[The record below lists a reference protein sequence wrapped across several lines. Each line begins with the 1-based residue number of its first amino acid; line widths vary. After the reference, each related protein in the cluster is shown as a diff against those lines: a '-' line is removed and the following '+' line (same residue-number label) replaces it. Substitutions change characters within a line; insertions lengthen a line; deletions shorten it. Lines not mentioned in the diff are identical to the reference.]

1 MSTKYLHKD
10 VADRLPLELK
20 DCTQWIT
27 WNAGQPD
34 TNGKFKKFPK
44 GKDGSGDEWQKPHQ
58 WSTFADVIADAK
70 KHNRAGVGIVLPAQL
85 SDGSFLV
92 ALDFDDVDIE
102 RATDNPRFD
111 EIQQIYEDL
120 HRPYTEESPSR
131 KGLRM
136 FLRTS
141 SPIAQ
146 VSKINPLGGKDEF
159 FCKSSKWAT
168 VTGMHIGG
176 SGIPNETDKLNQLA
190 QSWGARKVP
199 PNNTAQTQS
208 SPHVPVAHHPYARLT
223 DSSLVTVL
231 SRIDCFDE
239 PTWHSVSNSLA
250 RSYGETGRDYFER
263 FSKGD
268 FWTKLYSNFDVAE
281 VNEKYD
287 RALSELTSRPDGYGV
302 LHLVELAG
310 LNVVDVEFED
320 QQQCVEMVAGGCT
333 KTQAISKVISFPAIG
348 LNKKPQQVSEN
359 LLVVLGAN
367 SITAR
372 YNQITKRPELLVP
385 GLQCVKDESDNTSL
399 TVSTDLAIKAG
410 MTANRVPE
418 LLDAIAAQNPYCPVQ
433 TYIDSKPWDGVS
445 RFAQFTGQIVCAN
458 PTFTA
463 LLWRKWLIQAVGAV
477 YEPCGIS
484 NAGVIVLT
492 GAQNIGK
499 TTFFRALTAGVS
511 GVFLEGQTLNPAD
524 KDSVLTA
531 VSHWIVELGE
541 LDATFKKADIAQ
553 LKAFVTKTS
562 DKVRRPYARKDS
574 SFPRRTV
581 FAGTVND
588 FQFLH
593 DITGNRRF
601 WPIAVDAITLDPSLD
616 FQQFWAEVK
625 TWYYSGEKWY
635 LNNQEL
641 DTLNQYSE
649 QFMVNDPDI
658 EALLS
663 KYPFI
668 GCTQWTAELMKEI
681 CRKAYIDNPTKAQTM
696 KLASAIRKYNGGQ
709 KPLNSNQGGRHFV
722 PDLDAI
728 KAATATTQSSPPSA
742 VVPVTPV
749 APVPKL
755 S

>member
-1 MSTKYLHKD
+1 MPTTYLHKD
-10 VADRLPLELK
+10 IADRLPPELK
-20 DCTQWIT
+20 NCPQWIT

-34 TNGKFKKFPK
+34 TNGKFEKFPV
-44 GKDGSGDEWQKPHQ
+44 GKDGTGFSWQKPHQ
-58 WSTFADVIADAK
+58 WSTFAEAIADAQQ
-70 KHNRAGVGIVLPAQL
+70 HNRAGVGIVLPAQL

-92 ALDFDDVDIE
+92 ALDFDDVDINQHSN
-102 RATDNPRFD
+102 NPRLD
-111 EIQQIYEDL
+111 EIQQTHEDL
-120 HRPYTEESPSR
+120 NLPYAEESPSR

-136 FLRTS
+136 FACSKQLV
-141 SPIAQ
+141 PQ
-146 VSKINPLGGKDEF
+146 VTKVNQHGGKDEL
-159 FCKSSKWAT
+159 FCASSKWAT
-168 VTGMHIGG
+168 VTGMQLGG
-176 SGIPNETDKLNQLA
+176 SGIPNETDKLNQLV
-190 QSWGARKVP
+190 QSWGARNVP

-208 SPHVPVAHHPYARLT
+208 SPHVAVAHHLYARLT
-223 DSSLVTVL
+223 DPSLVTVL
-231 SRIDCFDE
+231 SKIDCFDE
-239 PTWHSVSNSLA
+239 PTWHGVSNSLA
-250 RSYGETGRDYFER
+250 RAYGETGRDYFER
-263 FSKGD
+263 FSRGD
-268 FWTKLYSNFDVAE
+268 FWTKPYSNFDAAE

-302 LHLVELAG
+302 LHLVQLAG
-310 LNVVDVEFED
+310 LTVEDVEFED
-320 QQQCVEMVAGGCT
+320 QQLCTEMVTEGSPKNQCT
-333 KTQAISKVISFPAIG
+333 TSVIAFPAIG
-348 LNKKPQQVSEN
+348 RNKKPQQVSEN
-359 LLVVLGAN
+359 LHVVLVAN
-367 SITAR
+367 NITAR

-399 TVSTDLAIKAG
+399 TVATDLAIKAG

-433 TYIDSKPWDGVS
+433 TYIDSKLWDGVS
-445 RFAQFTGQIVCAN
+445 RFTQFTGQIVCAN

-463 LLWRKWLIQAVGAV
+463 LLWRKWLTQAVGAV
-477 YEPCGIS
+477 YEPSGIS
-484 NAGVIVLT
+484 NAGVIVLS
-492 GAQNIGK
+492 GPQNVGK
-499 TTFFRALTAGVS
+499 TTFFRALTSGVP

-616 FQQFWAEVK
+616 YQQLWAEVK
-625 TWYYSGEKWY
+625 TWYDSGEKWY
-635 LNNQEL
+635 LSNQEL

-663 KYPFI
+663 AYPFI
-668 GCTQWTAELMKEI
+668 GCTQWTDELMKNI
-681 CRKAYIDNPTKAQTM
+681 CRKAYIENPTKAQTM

-728 KAATATTQSSPPSA
+728 KAAAASTQPSPPSA

-749 APVPKL
+749 APVP
-755 S
+755 

>member
-1 MSTKYLHKD
+1 MSRKYLHQD
-10 VADRLPLELK
+10 IAVRLPPELK
-20 DCTQWIT
+20 DCDQWIT
-27 WNAGQPD
+27 WSAGPLDQS
-34 TNGKFKKFPK
+34 GKFKKFPK
-44 GKDGSGDEWQKPHQ
+44 GKDGTGDGWQKPHQ
-58 WSTFADVIADAK
+58 WSTFANAIADTQ

-85 SDGSFLV
+85 ADGSFLV
-92 ALDFDDVDIE
+92 ALDFDDVDISQ
-102 RATDNPRFD
+102 TDNNARLD
-111 EIQQIYEDL
+111 EIQKTYEDL
-120 HRPYTEESPSR
+120 NRPYAEESPSR

-146 VSKINPLGGKDEF
+146 VSKVNQLGGKDEF
-159 FCKSSKWAT
+159 FCASSKWVT
-168 VTGMHIGG
+168 VTGEHVGG
-176 SGIPNETDKLNQLA
+176 SGIPDETDLLNQLA
-190 QSWGARKVP
+190 QSWGARNVSTS
-199 PNNTAQTQS
+199 NTAQTPS
-208 SPHVPVAHHPYARLT
+208 SSHLPATQHPYARLT
-223 DSSLVTVL
+223 DSSLVIVL

-250 RSYGETGRDYFER
+250 RAYGETGRDYFER

-268 FWTKLYSNFDVAE
+268 FWVKLYSNFDTVE
-281 VNEKYD
+281 VNKKYD

-302 LHLVELAG
+302 SHLVELAG
-310 LNVVDVEFED
+310 LTLDDVEFEE
-320 QQQCVEMVAGGCT
+320 QQQCVGMITGSSPD
-333 KTQAISKVISFPAIG
+333 TQSISSVITFPAIG
-348 LNKKPQQVSEN
+348 RNKRPQQVSEN
-359 LLVVLGAN
+359 LLAVLVAKN
-367 SITAR
+367 ITAR

-399 TVSTDLAIKAG
+399 TVATDLAIKAG

-445 RFAQFTGQIVCAN
+445 RFAQFTSQIVCAN
-458 PTFTA
+458 PSFA
-463 LLWRKWLIQAVGAV
+463 ELLWRKWLTQAVGAV

-499 TTFFRALTAGVS
+499 TTFFRALTAGVF

-541 LDATFKKADIAQ
+541 LDATFKKAEIAQ
-553 LKAFVTKTS
+553 LKAFVTKNS
-562 DKVRRPYARKDS
+562 DTVRRPYARKDS
-574 SFPRRTV
+574 NFPRRTV

-601 WPIAVDAITLDPSLD
+601 WPIDVDAITLDPSLNY
-616 FQQFWAEVK
+616 QQLWAEVK
-625 TWYYSGEKWY
+625 TWYDSGERWY

-641 DTLNQYSE
+641 NTLNQYSE
-649 QFMVNDPDI
+649 QFVVNDPDI

-663 KYPFI
+663 KYPFV
-668 GCTQWTAELMKEI
+668 GCTQWTAELMKDI
-681 CRKAYIDNPTKAQTM
+681 CRKAYIENPTKAQAM

-709 KPLNSNQGGRHFV
+709 RPLNSNQGGRHFV

-728 KAATATTQSSPPSA
+728 KAVVATTQSSPPSA
-742 VVPVTPV
+742 VVPVTLV
-749 APVPKL
+749 TLVP
-755 S
+755 

>member
-1 MSTKYLHKD
+1 MITKYVHQD
-10 VADRLPLELK
+10 ISVRLPPELK
-20 DCTQWIT
+20 DCHQWIT

-34 TNGKFKKFPK
+34 ANGKFEKFPV
-44 GKDGSGDEWQKPHQ
+44 GKDGTGFSWQKPHQ
-58 WSTFADVIADAK
+58 WTSFADAIEDAQQ
-70 KHNRAGVGIVLPAQL
+70 HNRAGIGIVLPAQL

-102 RATDNPRFD
+102 SETDNPRLD
-111 EIQQIYEDL
+111 EIQQTYEDL
-120 HRPYTEESPSR
+120 NRPYAEESPSR

-141 SPIAQ
+141 SPITQ
-146 VSKINPLGGKDEF
+146 VSKVNPLGGKDEF
-159 FCKSSKWAT
+159 FCASSKWVT

-190 QSWGARKVP
+190 QSWGARNVP
-199 PNNTAQTQS
+199 PNNAAQTQS
-208 SPHVPVAHHPYARLT
+208 SPHVAVARHTYARLT

-250 RSYGETGRDYFER
+250 RAYGETGRNYFER
-263 FSKGD
+263 FSRGD
-268 FWTKLYSNFDVAE
+268 YWVTPYSNFDAAE

-287 RALSELTSRPDGYGV
+287 RALDELTSRPDGYGV

-310 LNVVDVEFED
+310 LTVDDVEFED
-320 QQQCVEMVAGGCT
+320 QQECVEMITGSSPDI
-333 KTQAISKVISFPAIG
+333 QSISSVLTFPAIG
-348 LNKKPQQVSEN
+348 RNKKPQQVSEN

-367 SITAR
+367 RITAR

-399 TVSTDLAIKAG
+399 TVATDLAIKAG

-445 RFAQFTGQIVCAN
+445 RFTQFTGQIVCAN

-463 LLWRKWLIQAVGAV
+463 LLWRKWLTQAVGAV
-477 YEPCGIS
+477 YEPSGIS
-484 NAGVIVLT
+484 NAGVIVLS
-492 GAQNIGK
+492 GPQNVGK
-499 TTFFRALTAGVS
+499 TTFFRALTSGVP

-616 FQQFWAEVK
+616 YQQLWAEVK
-625 TWYYSGEKWY
+625 TWYDSGEKWY
-635 LNNQEL
+635 LSNQEL

-663 KYPFI
+663 TYPFI
-668 GCTQWTAELMKEI
+668 GCTQWTDELMKNI
-681 CRKAYIDNPTKAQTM
+681 CRKAYIENPSKAQTM

-728 KAATATTQSSPPSA
+728 KAAAASTQSSPPSA

-749 APVPKL
+749 APVP
-755 S
+755 

>member
-1 MSTKYLHKD
+1 MNMATKYLHKD
-10 VADRLPLELK
+10 VADHLPSELK
-20 DCTQWIT
+20 ECPQWIT
-27 WNAGQPD
+27 WDAGQPD
-34 TNGKFKKFPK
+34 ETGKFKKFPK
-44 GKDGSGDEWQKPHQ
+44 GKDGTGDKWQMTHQ
-58 WSTFADVIADAK
+58 WSTFNQAIEEAK
-70 KHNRAGVGIVLPAQL
+70 RRNRSGVGFVLPARL
-85 SDGSFLV
+85 TDGTFVV
-92 ALDFDDVDIE
+92 ALDFDDVDIRRE
-102 RATDNPRFD
+102 TENPRFD
-111 EIQQIYEDL
+111 EIQQTYEDL
-120 HRPYTEESPSR
+120 NRPYAEESPSR

-141 SPIAQ
+141 RPLAQ
-146 VSKINPLGGKDEF
+146 VSKVNPLGGKDEF
-159 FCKSSKWAT
+159 FCASSKWVT
-168 VTGMHIGG
+168 VTGMHSGG
-176 SGIPNETDKLNQLA
+176 SGIPNETDQLNQLA
-190 QSWGARKVP
+190 QSWGAKNVSSK
-199 PNNTAQTQS
+199 NMAQTQS
-208 SPHVPVAHHPYARLT
+208 SPHVPVADHLYARLT

-231 SRIDCFDE
+231 SRINCFDE
-239 PTWHSVSNSLA
+239 PTWHGVSNSLA
-250 RSYGETGRDYFER
+250 RAYGETGRDYFER
-263 FSKGD
+263 FSKGH
-268 FWTKLYSNFDVAE
+268 FWVKPYSNFDAAE

-310 LNVVDVEFED
+310 LTLDDVEFED
-320 QQQCVEMVAGGCT
+320 QQQCVEMITGSSPEI
-333 KTQAISKVISFPAIG
+333 QSISAVITFPAIG
-348 LNKKPQQVSEN
+348 RNKKPQQVSEN
-359 LLVVLGAN
+359 LLVVLEAN

-399 TVSTDLAIKAG
+399 TVATDLAIKAG

-433 TYIDSKPWDGVS
+433 TYIDSRTWDGLS
-445 RFAQFTGQIVCAN
+445 RFAQFIGQIVCAN

-477 YEPCGIS
+477 YEPSGIS
-484 NAGVIVLT
+484 NAGVIVLS
-492 GAQNIGK
+492 GPQNIGK
-499 TTFFRALTAGVS
+499 TTFFRALTSGVP

-588 FQFLH
+588 LQFLH

-601 WPIAVDAITLDPSLD
+601 WPIAVDEITLDTSLD
-616 FQQFWAEVK
+616 FQQLWAEVK
-625 TWYYSGEKWY
+625 TWYDSGEKWY

-641 DTLNQYSE
+641 ITLNQYSE

-668 GCTQWTAELMKEI
+668 ECTQWKPELMKDI
-681 CRKAYIDNPTKAQTM
+681 CFKIGIDKPTKAQTM
-696 KLASAIRKYNGGQ
+696 KLASAIRKFNGGQ
-709 KPLNSNQGGRHFV
+709 KPQISNQGGRHFL

-728 KAATATTQSSPPSA
+728 KAAVANTRSSPPSA
-742 VVPVTPV
+742 VAPVTPM
-749 APVPKL
+749 ALVP
-755 S
+755 

>member
-1 MSTKYLHKD
+1 MPTTYLHKD
-10 VADRLPLELK
+10 IADRLPPELK
-20 DCTQWIT
+20 NCPQWIT

-44 GKDGSGDEWQKPHQ
+44 GKDGTGDEWQKPHQ
-58 WSTFADVIADAK
+58 WSTFAGAIADAQQ
-70 KHNRAGVGIVLPAQL
+70 HNRAGIGIVLPAQL

-92 ALDFDDVDIE
+92 ALDFDDVEIGRE
-102 RATDNPRFD
+102 TDNPRFD
-111 EIQQIYEDL
+111 EIQQTYEDL
-120 HRPYTEESPSR
+120 NRPYAEESPSR

-141 SPIAQ
+141 QPIAQ
-146 VSKINPLGGKDEF
+146 VSKVNPLGGKDEF
-159 FCKSSKWAT
+159 FCASSKWVT
-168 VTGMHIGG
+168 VTGVHVGG
-176 SGIPNETDKLNQLA
+176 SGIPDETDQLNQLA
-190 QSWGARKVP
+190 QSWGARNIPSKK
-199 PNNTAQTQS
+199 TAQTPSGSQT
-208 SPHVPVAHHPYARLT
+208 PNTQHPYARLT

-231 SRIDCFDE
+231 SKIDCFDE
-239 PTWHSVSNSLA
+239 PTWHGVSNSLA
-250 RSYGETGRDYFER
+250 RAYGETGRDYFER

-268 FWTKLYSNFDVAE
+268 FWVKLYSNFDAAE

-310 LNVVDVEFED
+310 LNVIDVEFDD
-320 QQQCVEMVAGGCT
+320 QRQCVEMVTGGST
-333 KTQAISKVISFPAIG
+333 KTQSISTVISFPAIG
-348 LNKKPQQVSEN
+348 RNKKPQQVLEN
-359 LLVVLGAN
+359 LMVVLGAN

-399 TVSTDLAIKAG
+399 TVATDLAIKAG

-445 RFAQFTGQIVCAN
+445 RFAQFTTQIVCSN
-458 PTFTA
+458 PTFTD
-463 LLWRKWLIQAVGAV
+463 LLWRKWLIQAVAAA
-477 YEPCGIS
+477 YEEHGIS
-484 NAGVIVLT
+484 NAGMVVLT
-492 GAQNIGK
+492 GNQNVGK
-499 TTFFRALTAGVS
+499 TTFFSALTSGIE

-524 KDSVLTA
+524 KDSVLSA

-541 LDATFKKADIAQ
+541 LDATFKKAEIAQ
-553 LKAFVTKTS
+553 LKAFVTKNKDT
-562 DKVRRPYARKDS
+562 VRRPYARKDS

-601 WPIAVDAITLDPSLD
+601 WPIDVDAITLDPTLD
-616 FQQFWAEVK
+616 YQQLWAEVK
-625 TWYYSGEKWY
+625 TWYDAGDKWF
-635 LNNQEL
+635 LNTQEL

-663 KYPFI
+663 YYPFA
-668 GCTQWTAELMKEI
+668 GCTQWTAELMKDI
-681 CRKAYIDNPTKAQTM
+681 CRKADIDNPSKAQSM

-709 KPLNSNQGGRHFV
+709 KPQKSNQGGRHFV
-722 PDLDAI
+722 PDLNAI
-728 KAATATTQSSPPSA
+728 NAVVVVQKSTSPSA
-742 VVPVTPV
+742 FRPVTPV
-749 APVPKL
+749 TPFHQLP
-755 S
+755 

>member
-10 VADRLPLELK
+10 VADRLPPELK

-27 WNAGQPD
+27 WNAGQLD

-44 GKDGSGDEWQKPHQ
+44 GKDGTGDEWQKPHQ
-58 WSTFADVIADAK
+58 WSTFADAIADAQQ
-70 KHNRAGVGIVLPAQL
+70 HNRAGIGIVLPAQL
-85 SDGSFLV
+85 TDGSFLV

-102 RATDNPRFD
+102 SETDNPRFD

-120 HRPYTEESPSR
+120 NRPYAEESPSR

-146 VSKINPLGGKDEF
+146 VSKVNQLGGKDEF
-159 FCKSSKWAT
+159 FCASSKWAT

-176 SGIPNETDKLNQLA
+176 IGIPNETDKLNQLA
-190 QSWGARKVP
+190 QSWGARNVP

-208 SPHVPVAHHPYARLT
+208 SPHVAVAHHPYARLT

-250 RSYGETGRDYFER
+250 RAYGETGRDYFER

-268 FWTKLYSNFDVAE
+268 FWVVLYSNFDVAE

-302 LHLVELAG
+302 SHLVELAG
-310 LNVVDVEFED
+310 LTLDDVEFEE
-320 QQQCVEMVAGGCT
+320 QLQCVEMIMGSCPDI
-333 KTQAISKVISFPAIG
+333 QSISSVITFPAIG
-348 LNKKPQQVSEN
+348 RNKKPQQVSEN
-359 LLVVLGAN
+359 LLAVLAAN

-399 TVSTDLAIKAG
+399 TVATDLAIKAG

-445 RFAQFTGQIVCAN
+445 RFAQFTTQIVCSN
-458 PTFTA
+458 PNFTD
-463 LLWRKWLIQAVGAV
+463 LLWRKWLTQAVGAV
-477 YEPCGIS
+477 YEPSGIS
-484 NAGVIVLT
+484 NAGVIVLS
-492 GAQNIGK
+492 GPQNVGK
-499 TTFFRALTAGVS
+499 TTFFRALTSGVP

-616 FQQFWAEVK
+616 YQQLWAEVK
-625 TWYYSGEKWY
+625 TWYDSGEKWY
-635 LNNQEL
+635 LSNQEL

-663 KYPFI
+663 TYPFI
-668 GCTQWTAELMKEI
+668 GCTQWTDELMKNI
-681 CRKAYIDNPTKAQTM
+681 CRKAYIENPTKAQTM

-728 KAATATTQSSPPSA
+728 KAVAATTQSSPPSV

-749 APVPKL
+749 APVP
-755 S
+755 